1 MKRPPRQRE
10 RSDQAGIVQL
20 LRSLGAQVYVLG
32 TTRRRGDHP
41 GTMQTAGLPDLIVF
55 LYTAPARR
63 QAGLLFP
70 RRLLYVEVKAPGGRL
85 RPQQVQFRD
94 CCAEARVDHLVGG
107 LDAVIAWLIAE
118 GYLQSN
124 QVPHYRGEKAVI

>member
-10 RSDQAGIVQL
+10 RSEQAGIVQL

-41 GTMQTAGLPDLIVF
+41 GTMQTAGLPDLIAF
-55 LYTAPARR
+55 IHTPD
-63 QAGLLFP
+63 QH
-70 RRLLYVEVKAPGGRL
+70 RRLLVIEVKAKGGRL
-85 RPQQVQFRD
+85 RPEQEQFRTYCLD
-94 CCAEARVDHLVGG
+94 ANVNHLVGD